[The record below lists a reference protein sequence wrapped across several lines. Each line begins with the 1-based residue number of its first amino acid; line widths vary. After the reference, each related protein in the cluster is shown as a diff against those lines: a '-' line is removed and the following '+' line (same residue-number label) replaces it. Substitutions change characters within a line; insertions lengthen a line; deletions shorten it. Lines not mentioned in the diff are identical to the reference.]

1 MTESSPRGSADGPP
15 ARPPLTPGRLTTWIV
30 VGGIAVFLIVSG
42 ITGIVAKG

>member
-1 MTESSPRGSADGPP
+1 MTESSPRGSGDGP
-15 ARPPLTPGRLTTWIV
+15 RSTPPLTPGRLTTWIV